1 LALTEDLVEI
11 AGIRDVRSLSR
22 GPGGLEETLEQLDED
37 DVDEILEDVAESPL
51 WSELIMA
58 PDGSAT
64 FLVIQL
70 AEDADLAATIRAIDT
85 TLEGHADIDFELGAS
100 GVPYV
105 AEHVRTRLTD
115 ELRRFTI
122 VAFVAFAVLVALL
135 FRSGAI
141 VIGTMIAASSASFA
155 TFLVR
160 SLAGMGTDLL
170 SPNLWMIAFVLTLS
184 HVVYLTATWRRRA
197 PHVGSEQAAKESVA
211 LNGPASLWSLLA
223 NLLGFATLLFVSAKP
238 IQQFGISGV
247 IAATAAIVCAY
258 GLYPPFLRAA
268 IPRPL
273 PSGGLHARLDNF
285 FTRRHTA
292 LALGTIAVGLLL
304 APFAWRVDTDPTLP
318 SYFSEGD
325 PIRTG
330 LERIDT
336 AGGSSSLDLVVAD
349 ANGATLASD
358 LALDRLMALQRDLD
372 EHGDVG
378 GVISL
383 ALLMAEAERPWYSF
397 LLSWDFRFDRMESD
411 SYDRIARRFVT
422 PDRLQGRFIL
432 RMREHTRDRPRDEVV
447 GEIEE
452 IVRSHGFEPV
462 LVGGL
467 YPLQSEMSHL
477 VDGGVVRGLGGLIAC
492 FSVIMLFVSRSVGTA
507 LAMVFCLALTPMILF
522 GLVGLIG
529 IPLDI
534 ISAPAA
540 NVALSL
546 GIDEMIH
553 LGYAVRR
560 NRGERANAWRKAL
573 SQLWV
578 PILYSAL
585 IVGCGFAL
593 LLFSSFPPTRHLG
606 VLVSLGA
613 ILTDLVV
620 LVVLGLALPSRPSP
634 SAETDT
640 ALSG

>member
-1 LALTEDLVEI
+1 
-11 AGIRDVRSLSR
+11 
-22 GPGGLEETLEQLDED
+22 
-37 DVDEILEDVAESPL
+37 
-51 WSELIMA
+51 
-58 PDGSAT
+58 
-64 FLVIQL
+64 
-70 AEDADLAATIRAIDT
+70 
-85 TLEGHADIDFELGAS
+85 
-100 GVPYV
+100 
-105 AEHVRTRLTD
+105 
-115 ELRRFTI
+115 
-122 VAFVAFAVLVALL
+122 
-135 FRSGAI
+135 
-141 VIGTMIAASSASFA
+141 
-155 TFLVR
+155 
-160 SLAGMGTDLL
+160 
-170 SPNLWMIAFVLTLS
+170 
-184 HVVYLTATWRRRA
+184 
-197 PHVGSEQAAKESVA
+197 
-211 LNGPASLWSLLA
+211 
-223 NLLGFATLLFVSAKP
+223 
-238 IQQFGISGV
+238 
-247 IAATAAIVCAY
+247 
-258 GLYPPFLRAA
+258 
-268 IPRPL
+268 
-273 PSGGLHARLDNF
+273 
-285 FTRRHTA
+285 
-292 LALGTIAVGLLL
+292 
-304 APFAWRVDTDPTLP
+304 
-318 SYFSEGD
+318 
-325 PIRTG
+325 
-330 LERIDT
+330 
-336 AGGSSSLDLVVAD
+336 VVAD

-585 IVGCGFAL
+585 IVGCGFDPWIASRL
-593 LLFSSFPPTRHLG
+593 QDFFGMGTGPSICRG
-606 VLVSLGA
+606 R
-613 ILTDLVV
+613 
-620 LVVLGLALPSRPSP
+620 LALTVHLLAPNQRAVQVTKDLAGFWERHYPALRRELARRYPKHAWPEDGRTATPPAPRPRRS
-634 SAETDT
+634 S
-640 ALSG
+640 